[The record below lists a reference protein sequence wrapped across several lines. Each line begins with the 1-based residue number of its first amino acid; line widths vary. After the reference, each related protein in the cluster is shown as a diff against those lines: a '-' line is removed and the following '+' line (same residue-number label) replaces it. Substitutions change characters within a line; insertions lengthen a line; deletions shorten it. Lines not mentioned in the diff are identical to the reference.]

1 MTIYKIKYILDIEE
15 DYYLFLNDAIE
26 AGKDYIDKIAE
37 EEGNWDDM
45 MIAYAK
51 NCLKNNLEFKGVVKI
66 DEIEA
71 RASRQ
76 GKEICLI

>member
-15 DYYLFLNDAIE
+15 DYYLFLNDAID
-26 AGKDYIDKIAE
+26 AGNHYIDRIAE
-37 EEGNWDDM
+37 EEGDWDNV
-45 MIAYAK
+45 MIAHAK

-71 RASRQ
+71 RASRNSVNW
-76 GKEICLI
+76 

>member
-1 MTIYKIKYILDIEE
+1 MTIYKIKYILDMDE
-15 DYYLFLNDAIE
+15 DYYLCLADAID
-26 AGKDYIDKIAE
+26 AGYHYIDRIAE
-37 EEGNWDDM
+37 EEGNWDEV

-71 RASRQ
+71 RASRNSVNW
-76 GKEICLI
+76 

>member
-15 DYYLFLNDAIE
+15 DYYLFLNDAID
-26 AGKDYIDKIAE
+26 AGNHYIDRIAE
-37 EEGNWDDM
+37 EEGDWDDM
-45 MIAYAK
+45 MIIYAK

-71 RASRQ
+71 RASRNSVNW
-76 GKEICLI
+76 

>member
-15 DYYLFLNDAIE
+15 DYYLFLNDAID
-26 AGKDYIDKIAE
+26 AGNHYIDRIAE

-51 NCLKNNLEFKGVVKI
+51 NCLKHNHEFKGVVEI

-71 RASRQ
+71 RASRNSANW
-76 GKEICLI
+76 

>member
-1 MTIYKIKYILDIEE
+1 MTIYKIKYILDMDE
-15 DYYLFLNDAIE
+15 DYYLFLNDAID

>member
-1 MTIYKIKYILDIEE
+1 MTIYKIKYILDMDE
-15 DYYLFLNDAIE
+15 DYYLFLADAID
-26 AGKDYIDKIAE
+26 AGNHYIDRIAE
-37 EEGNWDDM
+37 EEGNWDEV

-71 RASRQ
+71 RVSRNSANW
-76 GKEICLI
+76 

>member
-15 DYYLFLNDAIE
+15 DYYLFLNDAID
-26 AGKDYIDKIAE
+26 AGNHYIDRIAE
-37 EEGNWDDM
+37 EEGDWDDV
-45 MIAYAK
+45 MITYAK

-71 RASRQ
+71 RASRNSVNW
-76 GKEICLI
+76 

>member
-15 DYYLFLNDAIE
+15 DYYLFLNDAID
-26 AGKDYIDKIAE
+26 AGNHYIDRIAE
-37 EEGNWDDM
+37 EEGNWDDV
-45 MIAYAK
+45 MINYAK

-71 RASRQ
+71 RASRNSVNW
-76 GKEICLI
+76 

>member
-15 DYYLFLNDAIE
+15 DYYLFLTDAID
-26 AGKDYIDKIAE
+26 AGNHYIDRIAE
-37 EEGNWDDM
+37 EEGDWDNV
-45 MIAYAK
+45 MITYAK

-71 RASRQ
+71 CASRNSVNW
-76 GKEICLI
+76 

>member
-15 DYYLFLNDAIE
+15 DYYLFLTDAID
-26 AGKDYIDKIAE
+26 AGNHYIDRIAE
-37 EEGNWDDM
+37 EEGDWDDM
-45 MIAYAK
+45 MITYAK

-71 RASRQ
+71 RASRNSANW
-76 GKEICLI
+76 

>member
-15 DYYLFLNDAIE
+15 DYYLFLADAID
-26 AGKDYIDKIAE
+26 AGYNYIDRIAE
-37 EEGNWDDM
+37 EEGNWDEV

-51 NCLKNNLEFKGVVKI
+51 NCLKHNHEFKGVVKI

-71 RASRQ
+71 RASRNSANW
-76 GKEICLI
+76 